1 MADTECN
8 VNFVEKHVGIGKGE
22 YILYEQDFN
31 ETGCFKHVSHFL
43 SVLIFIVHV
52 EWKKAEIEFASSI
65 KVKECSLFLK
75 HRTKFAAWQFTS
87 PKDLDI

>member
-22 YILYEQDFN
+22 YILYEQDFD

-43 SVLIFIVHV
+43 SVLIFIIHV
-52 EWKKAEIEFASSI
+52 E
-65 KVKECSLFLK
+65 
-75 HRTKFAAWQFTS
+75 
-87 PKDLDI
+87 